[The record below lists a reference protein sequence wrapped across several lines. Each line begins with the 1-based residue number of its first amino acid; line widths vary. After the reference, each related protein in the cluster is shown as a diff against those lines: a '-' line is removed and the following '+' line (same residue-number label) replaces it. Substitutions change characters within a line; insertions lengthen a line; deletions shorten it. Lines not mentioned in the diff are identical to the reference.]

1 VHISLWQTVK
11 KYGIFISLKQG
22 EIGVCSFMKA
32 YVGALLRDLE
42 VYISHEGSITSHAIL
57 ASIQA
62 ATLENACGC

>member
-1 VHISLWQTVK
+1 
-11 KYGIFISLKQG
+11 
-22 EIGVCSFMKA
+22 MKA

-62 ATLENACGC
+62 ATLENACEC